1 MPDDINGLPD
11 DLVLPFQIE
20 SSGAR
25 GRILRIGPAI
35 TNVLEKHDYPE
46 PVSTLL
52 GEAMVLTAMLGAAL
66 KFDGK
71 FILQTSGNG
80 PVSFLVAHYY
90 APGMIRGYA
99 SYDADALAD
108 IVKLNGAAQGHH
120 ARLLGEGHLA
130 MTIDQGP
137 DLDRYQG
144 VVPLEGNTLSE
155 AADLY
160 FQQSEQLP
168 TFIRIAVARQY
179 EAGRNNEGGS
189 WSWRAGGLLLQK
201 LTDEGGARTKQQG
214 GEPDEAWN
222 RAQMLVQTV
231 EDHELLD
238 PQLPSERLL
247 YRLFHEEQ
255 VRVFDPSAIEARCQC
270 SRDGVKS
277 MLASFTREE
286 ISDMAKN
293 GRVEVKCEFCN
304 SRYDFEADEI
314 LADNACGH
322 N

>member
-1 MPDDINGLPD
+1 MPEDMNGLPD

-20 SSGAR
+20 TSGAR
-25 GRILRIGPAI
+25 GRILRMGPAI

-46 PVSTLL
+46 PVSALL

-90 APGMIRGYA
+90 APGKIRGYA
-99 SYDADALAD
+99 SYDSDALGEV
-108 IVKLNGAAQGHH
+108 VKMNGAAHGHH
-120 ARLLGEGHLA
+120 AKLLGEGHLA

-144 VVPLEGNTLSE
+144 VVPLEGNNLSE

-160 FQQSEQLP
+160 FRQSEQLP

-179 EAGRNNEGGS
+179 EAVRNDEGGS
-189 WSWRAGGLLLQK
+189 WSWRAGGLLVQK
-201 LTDEGGARTKQQG
+201 LTDEGGAQKRQG
-214 GEPDEAWN
+214 GEDAEEAWN
-222 RAQMLVQTV
+222 RAQMLAQTV

-238 PQLPSERLL
+238 PMLPPERLL

-255 VRVFDPSAIEARCQC
+255 VRVFDPSAIEAKCQC
-270 SRDGVKS
+270 SRDGVRS
-277 MLASFTREE
+277 MLGSFTAEE
-286 ISDMAKN
+286 LAEMAEH

-304 SRYDFEADEI
+304 SRYDFDAGEIAADG
-314 LADNACGH
+314 DGGQD
-322 N
+322 

>member
-1 MPDDINGLPD
+1 MPDDMNGLPD

-20 SSGAR
+20 TSGAR
-25 GRILRIGPAI
+25 GRILRMGPAI
-35 TNVLEKHDYPE
+35 TTVLEKHDYPE

-90 APGMIRGYA
+90 APGQIRGYA
-99 SYDADALAD
+99 SYDSDALEET
-108 IVKLNGAAQGHH
+108 VKLNGAAHGQH

-160 FQQSEQLP
+160 FQQSEQIP

-179 EAGRNNEGGS
+179 EAGKDDEAGS
-189 WSWRAGGLLLQK
+189 WSWRAGGLLVQK
-201 LTDEGGARTKQQG
+201 LTDEGGASQREG
-214 GEPDEAWN
+214 GGDAEEAWN
-222 RAQMLVQTV
+222 RAQMLAQTV

-238 PQLPSERLL
+238 PMLAPERLL
-247 YRLFHEEQ
+247 YRLFHEER
-255 VRVFDPSAIEARCQC
+255 VRVFDASDLRAQCQC
-270 SRDGVKS
+270 SRASVRS
-277 MLASFTREE
+277 MLGSFTQEE
-286 ISDMAKN
+286 LADMAED

-304 SRYDFEADEI
+304 SRYDFDADEI
-314 LADNACGH
+314 TANDDGGLS
-322 N
+322 